1 MNADI
6 TVTVIITQN
15 PLCLTLDKEDFAKK
29 NYCCPIKL
37 FKPSITY

>member
-15 PLCLTLDKEDFAKK
+15 PPCLTLDREDFAKK
-29 NYCCPIKL
+29 NLRLSPDNRKHM
-37 FKPSITY
+37 